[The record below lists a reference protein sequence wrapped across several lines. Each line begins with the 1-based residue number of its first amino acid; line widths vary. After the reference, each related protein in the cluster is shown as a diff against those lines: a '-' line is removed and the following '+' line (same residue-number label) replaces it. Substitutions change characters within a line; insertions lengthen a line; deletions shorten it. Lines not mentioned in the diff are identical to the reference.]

1 MGFVVPYHARAD
13 RPRSLLKLPS
23 HGHESKPIAQASKH
37 VQDLLLVPATHLK
50 DVVWQLPAA
59 VKSLRGHGI
68 NKIQSA
74 FAVALL
80 SRIGQTHTSN
90 CLHVTGF
97 LDVNF
102 I

>member
-1 MGFVVPYHARAD
+1 VIRGTTFKY
-13 RPRSLLKLPS
+13 
-23 HGHESKPIAQASKH
+23 
-37 VQDLLLVPATHLK
+37 
-50 DVVWQLPAA
+50 VVWQLPAA

-68 NKIQSA
+68 NKIQSV
-74 FAVALL
+74 FAVALP